1 MKNNWFNLLLFS
13 LIVVCSFFSCRRET
27 APENNNMPPVAI
39 AGNDTLIVLPQD
51 SFALDGSESYDAEGS
66 IGEYVWSKI
75 SGPSSFSITNSRS
88 ARAIAKNLVQGTYEF
103 GLKVTDSA
111 GLSAKDTITVRVV
124 TPGTPCDMVNRS
136 VIRARLEPL
145 GMLSIGRIELLTAA
159 ANNKILFAG
168 GFSYDIDGTGIPTR
182 RIDIY
187 DVSDHTWSTKD
198 LPEYPTF
205 RTDMGIASN
214 GGKIFIAGGGF
225 WGDDLYTNEVD
236 IYNSSDNSWSKAGL
250 SEGRTALTGVSS
262 NNKVFFAGGYAFNN
276 GSNYWSKTVDIY
288 DNETDKWT
296 KATLSQAGE
305 YLSAVAAGNKVY
317 FAGGVKNDGQVGM
330 SDRIDEYD
338 MITDS
343 WSTSKLQEARSG
355 MAAIAAGN
363 KVFWAGGWRSNSGL
377 SGTVEIQDVVTGVI
391 SFACIIPRAGLRAV
405 LKDDKIIFFT
415 GGNGADSDGT
425 RFEIYNLTTDTWY
438 TGVMDKSII
447 GAAIISV
454 NNIVYVAGGYV
465 NGVGSDQVW
474 TLEF

>member
-13 LIVVCSFFSCRRET
+13 LIVVCSFFSCRRDT
-27 APENNNMPPVAI
+27 PLENNINNNTVPVAI
-39 AGNDTLIVLPQD
+39 AGKDTIIVLPAD

-66 IGEYVWSKI
+66 IGEYEWSKI

-205 RTDMGIASN
+205 RTDMGIASS

-262 NNKVFFAGGYAFNN
+262 NNKVFFAGG
-276 GSNYWSKTVDIY
+276 SVD
-288 DNETDKWT
+288 
-296 KATLSQAGE
+296 
-305 YLSAVAAGNKVY
+305 VY
-317 FAGGVKNDGQVGM
+317 TA
-330 SDRIDEYD
+330 SDRIDIYD
-338 MITDS
+338 ASSNS
-343 WSTSKLQEARSG
+343 WSTAQLSAKCRPVITVVGKKLWF
-355 MAAIAAGN
+355 AIP
-363 KVFWAGGWRSNSGL
+363 
-377 SGTVEIQDVVTGVI
+377 GT
-391 SFACIIPRAGLRAV
+391 
-405 LKDDKIIFFT
+405 DKIDIYDPDSNTWTTQTVPTIIAGTLAVSLKSKVFFT
-415 GGNGADSDGT
+415 GSRDINVYDTASNSWSVLTLSERKFLIPVGVSNDKIAFIGGMTSWFVYST
-425 RFEIYNLTTDTWY
+425 TIEIYDPFTNKWTISGMKADLY
-438 TGVMDKSII
+438 YS
-447 GAAIISV
+447 AIISHD
-454 NNIVYVAGGYV
+454 NYIYIAGGFINQENNMLDRIYRF
-465 NGVGSDQVW
+465 S
-474 TLEF
+474 L